1 MRQIDRKRA
10 RTKERETHRKE
21 GKRGRGGWKVKGD
34 QYQVDSRCVYVCM
47 CVRACVCLCVCVCVC
62 VCMPINHISCK
73 GECIRVQMYFDS
85 LSLIH
90 PDWPEKNLATR
101 PDWE

>member
-34 QYQVDSRCVYVCM
+34 QYQVDSKCVYVCA
-47 CVRACVCLCVCVCVC
+47 CLCVCLCVCVYAYQSYL
-62 VCMPINHISCK
+62 M
-73 GECIRVQMYFDS
+73 
-85 LSLIH
+85 
-90 PDWPEKNLATR
+90 
-101 PDWE
+101 